1 MLWLGLQSTAHL
13 GLRKIYICPH
23 ALYSVYRS
31 ICHYNTY
38 SFSKNNIHRNGLIW
52 CPEIIFSFLFIPRY
66 DLCLTHNIMQAL
78 STVFL
83 TPYTAGL
90 ISCGLRALPTKT
102 LLLPDY
108 KLGTNRPKFGSI
120 FRAGCLLG
128 GFFPLLLCCCFGFL
142 AWCQPKFFNLI
153 LKQGMGNRS
162 DLLMWKASGLSL
174 NSSRG
179 FVIWTI
185 NLQSVKAKSL
195 CFDLCRKLPNMT
207 KLLTS
212 EKNKP

>member
-1 MLWLGLQSTAHL
+1 MLWLGLQNTAHL
-13 GLRKIYICPH
+13 GQENLHLPTRLRST
-23 ALYSVYRS
+23 YSS

-38 SFSKNNIHRNGLIW
+38 SFSKSNIHRNGLIW
-52 CPEIIFSFLFIPRY
+52 CPEIMFSFLFIPRY
-66 DLCLTHNIMQAL
+66 DLCLAHSIMQAL

-83 TPYTAGL
+83 TPYTAEL

-108 KLGTNRPKFGSI
+108 KLGTNRPKFGNI
-120 FRAGCLLG
+120 FHAGCLLG
-128 GFFPLLLCCCFGFL
+128 GFFFPLLCCCFGFL
-142 AWCQPKFFNLI
+142 AWRQPKFFKLI
-153 LKQGMGNRS
+153 LKQGMGNWS
-162 DLLMWKASGLSL
+162 DLFMWKASGLSL

-195 CFDLCRKLPNMT
+195 CFDLCKKLPNMT